1 MFKLE
6 TLLWTYLEKVEVD
19 HLTIEHDSGI
29 LDYRT
34 ISDCL
39 RNCPP
44 DILASAAVDA
54 RWCWNT
60 LIIVVDE
67 NEPTT

>member
-6 TLLWTYLEKVEVD
+6 TLLWTYLEKVEID
-19 HLTIEHDSGI
+19 HLTIEHDSGV

-34 ISDCL
+34 IGDCL
-39 RNCPP
+39 RNCPRN
-44 DILASAAVDA
+44 ILDSAAVDA

-60 LIIVVDE
+60 LLIVVDE